1 MAAIQRVHPVALSGA
16 LGRIASKA
24 GHQSRLWSFD
34 SAFTGSQLKGHGQCF
49 HVADLSRSVARKRAN
64 QYTCYSTLQTLAAP
78 VTVTRTSQ
86 NVGQTYIEWW
96 SQKLQQC
103 RKPLTKEM
111 MKRLKFSNPLGL
123 DESLRGGSLKKG
135 TKSAELLEMK
145 ASFPREI
152 FLCRTGDIYEAVGV
166 DACIVV
172 EYVGVAPVG
181 RKDSVPKAGCP
192 IVNLRQAIDEL
203 TQEGFSVCVVE
214 EVQGGATGRGRRRE
228 RFIAGHAH
236 PGSPYVYGLAAQNV
250 DLEFPDAVSVVGIS
264 HSGTGYCLIF
274 ASEIMRTFA
283 VEDGLT
289 EEAAVALLRAQR
301 CHKLYTHIS
310 LQFESAGNGSWG
322 RRGLLWSVCENL
334 QHEWYEDDPVDDLL
348 CKVREIYGLDE
359 SAEFREILVP
369 PGERP
374 RPLYI
379 GTASQI
385 GIIPQTGVP
394 SLLNV
399 VLPKEAHHLC
409 VSYLKNL
416 LLHPPPHRVS
426 ECIQGACAGLEG
438 LSSSVPDFTCVSAA
452 KLKRL
457 IEAKEVNHVELSRIQ
472 RLAEDVL
479 YMSNDP
485 QLTGFLD
492 LLLEPAWLATGLRI
506 GRKQLVADCK
516 MLTSKLGQMLASEG
530 DLDQARSQGAGIPD
544 DFFRDLE
551 DTWRGRVRRE
561 HAEEVYREVDEAA
574 NELITAVNNDFCPIV
589 SHTDGDNGKG
599 LKIEV
604 CYSYEDQAVWL
615 QGKNLKSLAGSDGS
629 VGAALKCLVPAV
641 DAKGKKVGEEWWTT
655 SRVESSLSKYRAAVE
670 NASVRVLEILRAI
683 AEDLQPKTEVLIFVS
698 TLSVIAKTLYMH
710 VTEGARR
717 NWVVPTLS
725 STERQMVLDDLV
737 PYWNDPAHENVQP
750 NMVQMKSMFLL
761 TGPNGGG
768 KSSML
773 RSICAGALLATCG
786 LMVPARQASV
796 PRFDAII
803 LRMMSTD
810 SPADGKSA
818 FQMEMAELK
827 TILAEATDKSLVLVD
842 ELCRGTD
849 VGKGSFIAASVIE
862 TLDRIGCIGV
872 LSTHLH
878 DLLDMEL
885 RTSNVVQKAMGT
897 NEVDGRYYPTWKL
910 ADGACRESLAFEV
923 ARKEGVPADVV
934 DRAEELCVTKMLYP
948 NGLHAASQDDG
959 HASEKEVQRTDD
971 ERMTAEKLFLMIAR
985 FVIKF
990 ANSKP

>member
-1 MAAIQRVHPVALSGA
+1 
-16 LGRIASKA
+16 
-24 GHQSRLWSFD
+24 
-34 SAFTGSQLKGHGQCF
+34 
-49 HVADLSRSVARKRAN
+49 
-64 QYTCYSTLQTLAAP
+64 
-78 VTVTRTSQ
+78 
-86 NVGQTYIEWW
+86 
-96 SQKLQQC
+96 
-103 RKPLTKEM
+103 M

-152 FLCRTGDIYEAVGV
+152 FLCRTGDIYEAVGI

-203 TQEGFSVCVVE
+203 TQEGLSVCVVE

-310 LQFESAGNGSWG
+310 LQVESAGNGSWG

-348 CKVREIYGLDE
+348 CKVREIYGLDG

-416 LLHPPPHRVS
+416 LLHPPPHRVA

-492 LLLEPAWLATGLRI
+492 LLLEPAWLATG
-506 GRKQLVADCK
+506 CP
-516 MLTSKLGQMLASEG
+516 TSL
-530 DLDQARSQGAGIPD
+530 
-544 DFFRDLE
+544 
-551 DTWRGRVRRE
+551 
-561 HAEEVYREVDEAA
+561 
-574 NELITAVNNDFCPIV
+574 
-589 SHTDGDNGKG
+589 
-599 LKIEV
+599 
-604 CYSYEDQAVWL
+604 
-615 QGKNLKSLAGSDGS
+615 
-629 VGAALKCLVPAV
+629 CL
-641 DAKGKKVGEEWWTT
+641 
-655 SRVESSLSKYRAAVE
+655 
-670 NASVRVLEILRAI
+670 
-683 AEDLQPKTEVLIFVS
+683 
-698 TLSVIAKTLYMH
+698 
-710 VTEGARR
+710 
-717 NWVVPTLS
+717 
-725 STERQMVLDDLV
+725 
-737 PYWNDPAHENVQP
+737 
-750 NMVQMKSMFLL
+750 
-761 TGPNGGG
+761 
-768 KSSML
+768 
-773 RSICAGALLATCG
+773 
-786 LMVPARQASV
+786 
-796 PRFDAII
+796 
-803 LRMMSTD
+803 
-810 SPADGKSA
+810 
-818 FQMEMAELK
+818 
-827 TILAEATDKSLVLVD
+827 
-842 ELCRGTD
+842 
-849 VGKGSFIAASVIE
+849 
-862 TLDRIGCIGV
+862 
-872 LSTHLH
+872 
-878 DLLDMEL
+878 
-885 RTSNVVQKAMGT
+885 
-897 NEVDGRYYPTWKL
+897 
-910 ADGACRESLAFEV
+910 
-923 ARKEGVPADVV
+923 
-934 DRAEELCVTKMLYP
+934 
-948 NGLHAASQDDG
+948 
-959 HASEKEVQRTDD
+959 
-971 ERMTAEKLFLMIAR
+971 
-985 FVIKF
+985 
-990 ANSKP
+990 